1 MDFAILESASAK
13 SAAGGAPI
21 SLKGATPMND
31 VLEVLSA
38 LANIA
43 SIARF
48 LLDLRR
54 FLKAKEKDKQQMD
67 DVV

>member
-1 MDFAILESASAK
+1 
-13 SAAGGAPI
+13 
-21 SLKGATPMND
+21 MND

-43 SIARF
+43 SIVRC

-54 FLKAKEKDKQQMD
+54 FLKSKEKDKQHVD

>member
-1 MDFAILESASAK
+1 
-13 SAAGGAPI
+13 
-21 SLKGATPMND
+21 MND